1 MFTKAE
7 CIAKANEKLAQAEHE
22 SRNRRKLQKAAEA
35 WLLLAGR
42 LELRNDIQRRSQA
55 RSSLTPA
62 VTTKAIL
69 KPMTDGR

>member
-42 LELRNDIQRRSQA
+42 LELDSGTA
-55 RSSLTPA
+55 FSDA
-62 VTTKAIL
+62 A
-69 KPMTDGR
+69 KPVVR